1 MVGKGNKPT
10 ALAST
15 PGLAPQPQVTFS
27 DDNSRVTAVLP
38 TGETVEVLLYGAT
51 VISWKD
57 KNGAEKL
64 WLSEGAKLDG
74 SKAVRGGIPLVFPVS
89 SVPIP
94 SIYKTTP
101 PNSYHDRSSAP
112 PQITRRPP
120 SSRSMASPA
129 PRVGN
134 SSASRPPSR
143 RPRPLPRPISP
154 SSLTLVSA
162 PPASAPRPRAS
173 GPTPLTSSTASL

>member
-101 PNSYHDRSSAP
+101 PNSIMTGLRHRPRSRADLQAP
-112 PQITRRPP
+112 AAWLRPHLALGIP
-120 SSRSMASPA
+120 RQVDL
-129 PRVGN
+129 RVG
-134 SSASRPPSR
+134 ALDLYHGR
-143 RPRPLPRPISP
+143 
-154 SSLTLVSA
+154 SLRQA
-162 PPASAPRPRAS
+162 
-173 GPTPLTSSTASL
+173 